1 MKKIL
6 LLPFIISS
14 LHSVAQNVGIGNPNP
29 LEKLD
34 VTGNVKANSF
44 KYVTPKVLY
53 YAIPDGEFTARVSSE
68 TVQKSSG
75 TGGAYITDGLNYGL
89 VVPVH
94 LPHNSKLISM
104 DVDFYDASATQ
115 DLTCYFFTQNSNSFV
130 NNFLVTSTGS
140 GGLNTQSL
148 IISPAQLINNAVNAY
163 EIFVIPTTGLWN
175 TPNIA
180 IKRIILGYT
189 LDEAQ

>member
-6 LLPFIISS
+6 LLTFIISS
-14 LHSVAQNVGIGNPNP
+14 LHSVAQNVGIGNSIPS
-29 LEKLD
+29 EKLE

-44 KYVTPKVLY
+44 KYATPKVLY
-53 YAIPDGEFTARVSSE
+53 YAIPDGAFTARTSSE
-68 TVQKSSG
+68 IVEKSSG
-75 TGGAYITDGLNYGL
+75 ASGAYITNGGAYGL

-115 DLTCYFFTQNSNSFV
+115 DLVCYFARQYTSGFV
-130 NNFLVTSTGS
+130 FDVTVTSTGS
-140 GGLNTQSL
+140 GGLNTQSATV
-148 IISPAQLINNAVNAY
+148 SPSQLINNGINAY
-163 EIFVIPTTGLWN
+163 EILVLPTTGNWN
-175 TPNIA
+175 TSAIQ